1 MHWSE
6 QELLNWLDE
15 RLPADQM
22 AALETQ
28 LRVDSQLRRQVSL
41 LMQIRDQGGH
51 SAGEIWQR
59 AGLSCP
65 DRTILR
71 QFLQQT
77 INPDYSEYIR
87 FHLTTVGCRYCQAN
101 LVDLQANDNDASNIQ
116 RRQRL
121 HQVSSQLLP
130 DQH

>member
-87 FHLTTVGCRYCQAN
+87 FHLTTVGCRNCQAN